1 MMTKAERKEILDLIL
16 TPSVPWMSLKRAKS
30 ALEEAGKI
38 LDRGTEGQHL
48 PLQLEIAQRLC
59 MLPMCTHSR
68 PLMDWSGEAL
78 APPCGCRLIEPT
90 EEEHAKLMKQPTRI
104 R

>member
-1 MMTKAERKEILDLIL
+1 MMTKAERKEMVDLL
-16 TPSVPWMSLKRAKS
+16 QSLCSGRGIKNMNGSIQAAR
-30 ALEEAGKI
+30 EI

-78 APPCGCRLIEPT
+78 VPPCGCRLIEPT
-90 EEEHAKLMKQPTRI
+90 KEEHAKLMKQPTRI